1 MFVGVILTMYFFI
14 WEYGEESLKE
24 FINEINSFHLTIKYT
39 ATGQKKMLIF

>member
-14 WEYGEESLKE
+14 WEYGGESLKE
-24 FINEINSFHLTIKYT
+24 FINEINSFHLTIKST